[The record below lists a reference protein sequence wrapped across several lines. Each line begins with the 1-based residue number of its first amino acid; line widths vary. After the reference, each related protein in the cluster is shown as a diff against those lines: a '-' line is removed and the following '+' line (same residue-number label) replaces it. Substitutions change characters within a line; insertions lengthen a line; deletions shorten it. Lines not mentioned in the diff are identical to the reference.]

1 MPSSSSRGGTLTA
14 TSLVVTHGT
23 VTVLDGVD
31 LVLAPGH
38 RLGVVGPNGAGKS
51 TLLRVLAGDLR
62 PDSGR
67 VTGAPRTLTVGYLP
81 QETGPG
87 APPGETLR
95 QALARRTGVATA
107 ERTLDAAAA
116 DLAKGAPGADDAYAE
131 ALERY
136 LSLGA
141 ADLDVRA
148 EQTCQSLGLDPARLD
163 VEVQALSGGQQA
175 RGALAAILL
184 SRFDVLLLDEP
195 TNDLDFAG
203 LAQLEEFVAHV
214 HAAVAV
220 VSHDRRFLDRVVT
233 DVIELDDHTH
243 RASVFGGGWSAY
255 LEAREVARRHAAE
268 RYEGYLN
275 ERSGLLDRAQ
285 MQKQWAQAGV
295 TKAKKSPRDRDKAQR
310 DFRTNRT
317 EHLAS
322 KVRISEKRIERLD
335 DRAVDKPWEPW
346 ELQLDFGSGGRSGD
360 VVARLEGAVVER
372 GGWRIGPVDLEI
384 GWAER
389 IALIG
394 PNGAGKSTLI
404 AAIVGQIPLRA
415 GFSVR
420 GPGVVVGQLEQAR
433 HTFEGSRSLL
443 DAFTS
448 ATSLTSQEARS
459 LLAKFGLGATHVA
472 RGARSLS
479 PGERTRAVL
488 ALLMATDVN
497 FLVLDEPTNHLDL
510 PAIEQLEAAL
520 DRFHGT
526 LLLVTHDRAL
536 LERVAI
542 TRTLE
547 VTADGGV
554 VDRAPAAD
562 PGITDA
568 TGR

>member
-1 MPSSSSRGGTLTA
+1 MPPSSVRGGTLTA
-14 TSLVVTHGT
+14 ASLVVTHGT

-38 RLGVVGPNGAGKS
+38 RVGVVGPNGAGKS
-51 TLLRVLAGDLR
+51 TLLRVLAGELGA
-62 PDSGR
+62 DSGR

-81 QETGPG
+81 QETVRGG
-87 APPGETLR
+87 VPGETLR
-95 QALARRTGVATA
+95 QALARRTGVAAA
-107 ERTLDAAAA
+107 EGDLDAAAVA
-116 DLAKGAPGADDAYAE
+116 LGDGAPGAEDAYSE

-141 ADLDVRA
+141 ADLDLRA

-163 VEVQALSGGQQA
+163 VEVKALSGGQQA

-214 HAAVAV
+214 ETAVAV

-233 DVIELDDHTH
+233 DVVELDDHTH
-243 RASVFGGGWSAY
+243 RATVFGGGWSAY
-255 LEAREVARRHAAE
+255 LEAREIARRHATE
-268 RYEGYLN
+268 RYEGYMS
-275 ERSGLLDRAQ
+275 ERRGLLDRSQ
-285 MQKQWAQAGV
+285 TQKQWAQAGV
-295 TKAKKSPRDRDKAQR
+295 TKAKKNARDNDKAQR
-310 DFRTNRT
+310 GFKTNRT
-317 EHLAS
+317 EHVAS

-335 DRAVDKPWEPW
+335 ERAIDKPWEPW

-360 VVARLEGAVVER
+360 IVARLDGAVIER
-372 GGWRIGPVDLEI
+372 GEWRIGPVDLEI

-389 IALIG
+389 LALIG
-394 PNGAGKSTLI
+394 PNGTGKSSLI
-404 AAIVGQIPLRA
+404 GAIVGQIALLS
-415 GFSVR
+415 GSVFR
-420 GPGVVVGQLEQAR
+420 GPGVVVGQLDQAR
-433 HTFEGSRSLL
+433 QTFEASRSLL
-443 DAFTS
+443 HAFTGAS
-448 ATSLTSQEARS
+448 SLTPQEART

-472 RGARSLS
+472 RSARSLS

-547 VTADGGV
+547 LTATTGL
-554 VDRAPAAD
+554 VDHATALG
-562 PGITDA
+562 PGA
-568 TGR
+568 

>member
-1 MPSSSSRGGTLTA
+1 MPSSSVRGGTLTA
-14 TSLVVTHGT
+14 AALVVTHGT
-23 VTVLDGVD
+23 VTVLDGLD

-38 RLGVVGPNGAGKS
+38 RVGVVGPNGAGKS
-51 TLLRVLAGDLR
+51 TLLRVLAGELR
-62 PDSGR
+62 ADSGR
-67 VTGAPRTLTVGYLP
+67 VTGAPRSLTVGYLP
-81 QETGPG
+81 QETVRNGV
-87 APPGETLR
+87 PGETLR
-95 QALARRTGVATA
+95 QALARRTGVAAA
-107 ERTLDAAAA
+107 ERDLDAAAVA
-116 DLAKGAPGADDAYAE
+116 LGDGAPGADDAYSE

-163 VEVQALSGGQQA
+163 VEVKALSGGQQA

-203 LAQLEEFVAHV
+203 LEQLEEFVAHV
-214 HAAVAV
+214 ETAVAV

-233 DVIELDDHTH
+233 DVVELDDHTH
-243 RASVFGGGWSAY
+243 RATLFGGGWSAY
-255 LEAREVARRHAAE
+255 LEAREIARRHANE
-268 RYEGYLN
+268 RYEGYIS

-285 MQKQWAQAGV
+285 TQKQWAQAGV
-295 TKAKKSPRDRDKAQR
+295 TKAKKNPRDNDKAQR
-310 DFRTNRT
+310 GFKTNRT

-335 DRAVDKPWEPW
+335 ERAIDKPWEPW

-360 VVARLEGAVVER
+360 VVARLDGAVIER
-372 GGWRIGPVDLEI
+372 GEWRIGPVDLEI

-394 PNGAGKSTLI
+394 PNGTGKSSLI
-404 AAIVGQIPLRA
+404 GAIVGQIALRS
-415 GFSVR
+415 GSVFR
-420 GPGVVVGQLEQAR
+420 GPGVVVGQLDQAR
-433 HTFEGSRSLL
+433 QTFEASRSLL
-443 DAFTS
+443 QAFTGAS
-448 ATSLTSQEARS
+448 SLTAQEARS

-472 RGARSLS
+472 RSARSLS

-547 VTADGGV
+547 LTATAGL
-554 VDRAPAAD
+554 VDHATAVG
-562 PGITDA
+562 PGA
-568 TGR
+568 